1 MYKIKYHVDGSIEC
15 YKTRSLAC
23 GFTQIDGLDFHGVY
37 VRVANLVN
45 VKCLLAI
52 AVFKGRELYQLD
64 INNTI
69 LHGNLSEEVYV
80 SITKS

>member
-15 YKTRSLAC
+15 YKTCLLAC

-52 AVFKGRELYQLD
+52 AVFKGWELYQLD